1 MDFLLLN
8 CHPKIVN
15 HIHNCCELIVS
26 GMTYIFEEARDLEAV
41 SILLEIILHEL
52 TIHPACSIAQEIMNT
67 AAGEALDNLAV
78 SIIN

>member
-1 MDFLLLN
+1 
-8 CHPKIVN
+8 
-15 HIHNCCELIVS
+15 
-26 GMTYIFEEARDLEAV
+26 MTYIFEEARDLEAV